1 MPVPVRVACIPE
13 AENACDAA
21 WWPLS
26 EYVKHEAGIL
36 GSVSAKAED
45 AKAGRAVAMAV
56 RRRVRKDIMP
66 SVLVVSGLLDNV
78 LLQDR

>member
-1 MPVPVRVACIPE
+1 M
-13 AENACDAA
+13 
-21 WWPLS
+21 S
-26 EYVKHEAGIL
+26 EYVKQEAGIL

-66 SVLVVSGLLDNV
+66 SVLVVSDLLGSV
-78 LLQDR
+78 LLRDR